1 MNYLQH
7 KSILCRGKADLT
19 ENVSNVRETSYTQ
32 CVLVAEHYIKNCI
45 PSGKKKSIIIHKV
58 KCLQEKLNEPL

>member
-45 PSGKKKSIIIHKV
+45 PSGKKKV
-58 KCLQEKLNEPL
+58 NYNA